1 MGSVSVS
8 FNYFQDDDLELS
20 CPVSGYPYPVV
31 TWQRN
36 GVVITPDNRITLSPD
51 ASGKYTNAVLK
62 IQSLQF
68 EDKGDYSC
76 TGSSELNTVTSS
88 PIKIRVKGTL
98 LGGNM

>member
-1 MGSVSVS
+1 MSVS

-51 ASGKYTNAVLK
+51 ASGKYTNAVLN

-88 PIKIRVKGTL
+88 HIKIRVKGAL
-98 LGGNM
+98 LGG